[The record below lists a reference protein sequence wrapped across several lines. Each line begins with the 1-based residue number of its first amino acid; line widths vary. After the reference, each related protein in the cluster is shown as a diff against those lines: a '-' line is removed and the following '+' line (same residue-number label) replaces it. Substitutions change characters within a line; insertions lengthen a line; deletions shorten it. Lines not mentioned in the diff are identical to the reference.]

1 MLQASGIEVWTAGD
15 DGMTQRFADAY
26 RAKIADMCSD
36 DRCRGIKATVH
47 QARPLHGNEVEFA
60 VEFGLE
66 GHRLRTSKCIATER
80 DIQACAVKAAEA
92 TQRHLSAGR

>member
-66 GHRLRTSKCIATER
+66 GIGSTRRNALPRNATFKR
-80 DIQACAVKAAEA
+80 VQ
-92 TQRHLSAGR
+92 